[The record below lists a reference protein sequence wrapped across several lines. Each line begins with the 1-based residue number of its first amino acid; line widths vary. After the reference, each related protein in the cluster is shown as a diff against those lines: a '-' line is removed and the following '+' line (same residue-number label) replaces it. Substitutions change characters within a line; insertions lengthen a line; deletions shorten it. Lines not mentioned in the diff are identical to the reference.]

1 MARLPVAPQLPS
13 SRSGHICALALLG
26 LVVAGQ
32 ARAEE
37 TALVEEVT
45 AKSAGVQIMDYLSAG
60 QIVKLGPGES
70 IVIDYLRSCGREQI
84 TGGVV
89 TIGVEQSEVA
99 GGNVRREKVEC
110 DGGHMQMTAEQASK
124 SGVMVFRS
132 LKGKPPGATPPL
144 TLYGTSPMIDLREG
158 GTVAIERVDQPGEKR
173 TVQIK
178 PGKIRAAPYDCAQ
191 HGLAL
196 AAGATYRA
204 TAGAKQIVFKIAD
217 TARDGNSPPV
227 GRLIRF

>member
-1 MARLPVAPQLPS
+1 MARLPVAPQPLS
-13 SRSGHICALALLG
+13 ARSGLICALALLG
-26 LVVAGQ
+26 LVA
-32 ARAEE
+32 AEESKAAE

-84 TGGVV
+84 TGGIV

-99 GGNVRREKVEC
+99 GGTVRREKVEC
-110 DGGHMQMTAEQASK
+110 DGGHMQMTAEQAGK

-132 LKGKPPGATPPL
+132 IKGKPPGTAPSL
-144 TLYGTSPMIDLREG
+144 TLYGTSPILDLREG
-158 GTVAIERVDQPGEKR
+158 GTVVIERIDQPGEKR

-178 PGKIRAAPYDCAQ
+178 PGKARAAPFDCAQ

-196 AAGATYRA
+196 AAGAIYRA
-204 TAGAKQIVFKIAD
+204 TAGEKQIVFKIAD
-217 TARDGNSPPV
+217 NARDGTSPLI